1 MSHHIHYNHE
11 WFKKILLVAEMFETE
26 RFDLIEPKLR
36 EIDQGWLTLKTED
49 TVQKST
55 GAAPEPGGQ

>member
-1 MSHHIHYNHE
+1 MTPPYHE

-55 GAAPEPGGQ
+55 GAALETGGQ